1 VYDGQCVI
9 CNQTKR
15 IISALDWRGR
25 LAWLDAHDRAEVEHR
40 VPGLDHDTALGQ
52 VHVLLADGRLVGGFE
67 GTRAML
73 RQVPLGLPLW
83 LIASL
88 PGVRGW
94 LGPFVYRFIARHRY
108 RINRLVGV
116 PVCESDTCA
125 SHGARQI
132 P

>member
-1 VYDGQCVI
+1 MVTVLYDGQCVI

-15 IISALDWRGR
+15 AISALDWLGR
-25 LAWLDAHDRAEVEHR
+25 VTWLDVHDRAAVAR
-40 VPGLDHDTALGQ
+40 VAPSLDRETALGQ
-52 VHVLLADGRLVGGFE
+52 VHVLYPDGRLVGGFE

-94 LGPFVYRFIARHRY
+94 LGPLVYRFIARHRY
-108 RINRLVGV
+108 RINRLVGA
-116 PVCESDTCA
+116 PVCDADSCRL
-125 SHGARQI
+125 HG
-132 P
+132 